1 MSANFG
7 DWRLNDCWWTN
18 EEYDS
23 AKAEQLYAIRE
34 TGCSCM
40 YDFWVVNN
48 GTPAATLEQ
57 QVTWTSPGCPLHGEQ
72 GAIKKTSK

>member
-7 DWRLNDCWWTN
+7 DEKLTDYWWTN
-18 EEYDS
+18 QEYDS